1 VRPFNSCQKEV
12 RVDSDKARTRLQ
24 TLLEELE
31 SSRGTFAHDQDDL
44 GTGELSHVDQHPA
57 EVASE
62 LTEQERD
69 EALLAVVEDQR
80 AQVLEALERVEAGT
94 YGDCIDCGK
103 TLPDERLDA
112 RPEAARCVDCQHTME
127 LAR

>member
-1 VRPFNSCQKEV
+1 M
-12 RVDSDKARTRLQ
+12 DSDKARLRLQ
-24 TLLEELE
+24 TLLDELD
-31 SSRGTFAHDQDDL
+31 SSRGTFTHQTDEL

-57 EVASE
+57 EAASE

-80 AQVLEALERVEAGT
+80 AQVLAALERVEAGT
-94 YGDCIDCGK
+94 YGSCIDCGK
-103 TLPDERLDA
+103 VLPDERLDA